1 MRGQFVWK
9 SVAELPR
16 LGSAWVSMEECGTS
30 MSMMYGCY
38 HLLYIYIYLCYMHF
52 EPPKYGKY
60 QIFLKFFK
68 GETSKKVESRQFVV
82 TQLKSHSLNRKK

>member
-1 MRGQFVWK
+1 
-9 SVAELPR
+9 
-16 LGSAWVSMEECGTS
+16 
-30 MSMMYGCY
+30 
-38 HLLYIYIYLCYMHF
+38 MHF

-60 QIFLKFFK
+60 QIFLKIFK

>member
-1 MRGQFVWK
+1 MGIDGRMWYIYVYDVWML
-9 SVAELPR
+9 SFTV
-16 LGSAWVSMEECGTS
+16 
-30 MSMMYGCY
+30 
-38 HLLYIYIYLCYMHF
+38 YIYLCYMHF

-60 QIFLKFFK
+60 QIFLKIFK